1 VFSSAARKERVSV
14 LFQKLLRVY
23 SYLFAATASAAYLA
37 LGLISKISGT
47 ELSLD
52 NMPWKGSVLADWLLG
67 LAALGII
74 SVLAAISGSRLRVLL
89 IVFCAAVVFV
99 TVKGNFLS
107 THSFAGADDF
117 ERTVALCAGAV
128 IALLAS
134 LLQLK
139 RPAPK
144 V

>member
-1 VFSSAARKERVSV
+1 M
-14 LFQKLLRVY
+14 FQKLLRVY
-23 SYLFAATASAAYLA
+23 CYLFTIAASVAYLA
-37 LGLISKISGT
+37 LGLIAKISGT

-52 NMPWKGSVLADWLLG
+52 NMPWKGAVLADWLLG

-74 SVLAAISGSRLRVLL
+74 GVISAMTGGKLRFLL

-107 THSFAGADDF
+107 THSFSGADDF
-117 ERTVALCAGAV
+117 ERVVALSAGSV
-128 IALLAS
+128 VALLAS